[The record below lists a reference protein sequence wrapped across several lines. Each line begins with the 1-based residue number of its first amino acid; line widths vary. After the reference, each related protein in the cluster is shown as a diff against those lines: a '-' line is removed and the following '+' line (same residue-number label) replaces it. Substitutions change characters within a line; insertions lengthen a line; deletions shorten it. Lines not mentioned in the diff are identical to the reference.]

1 MKSSPQ
7 KHPSSSITSNGAL
20 DIPPMGNKVRKF
32 LENQGS
38 ALAIALRMH
47 EERQEE
53 YKKGEELFRKVA
65 QEQYEKE
72 QR

>member
-7 KHPSSSITSNGAL
+7 KHPSSSIISNGAL